1 MKHEEYPALYQ
12 AADSASIGAQSTYLG
27 FLKAHVSLL
36 VVGAC
41 LTVNPLPTK
50 GYSLFNALVFL
61 CALGISILLSTK
73 KYEKTWYSA
82 RAVAESVKT
91 SAWRYMM
98 KAEPFLDAT
107 SIKEVNTI
115 FRNLLSEILHS
126 NNQLGELLGGAI
138 SASEQLSSK
147 MEDIRRS
154 SLENRKS
161 VYLNERVDE
170 QRKWYANK
178 SGYNKHHG
186 RRFFALLVFFQILA
200 ISCVLLRIA
209 YPEWKMWP
217 TNVFV
222 VLAGSVLTWTQ
233 VKRFQEIATAYALTA
248 HEIGIIRGKLAE
260 SDTDEEFSDFV
271 NDAENAFS
279 REHTQWVARRQ
290 T

>member
-1 MKHEEYPALYQ
+1 MEHEDYPALYQ
-12 AADSASIGAQSTYLG
+12 AADCASIDAQSTYLRL
-27 FLKAHVSLL
+27 LKTHISLL
-36 VVGAC
+36 VVGVC
-41 LTVNPLPTK
+41 LTINPSPTK
-50 GYSLFNALVFL
+50 EYSLINAFVFL
-61 CALGISILLSTK
+61 CALGVSILLATK

-115 FRNLLSEILHS
+115 FRNLLNEILHS
-126 NNQLGELLGGAI
+126 NNQLGELLGGDV
-138 SASEQLSSK
+138 SASEQLSNK
-147 MEDIRRS
+147 MEDIRKS
-154 SLENRKS
+154 TLENRKS
-161 VYLNERVDE
+161 IYLNERVDE

-178 SGYNKHHG
+178 SGYNKRHG
-186 RRFFALLVFFQILA
+186 RYFFALLIFFQILA
-200 ISCVLLRIA
+200 ILCVLLRIA
-209 YPEWKMWP
+209 YPEWEIWP
-217 TNVFV
+217 TAVFV
-222 VLAGSVLTWTQ
+222 VLAGCVLTWMQ

-248 HEIGIIRGKLAE
+248 HEIGIIMGKFAE